1 MWYDRSAM
9 RKTSFRKI
17 QEVANKIALEY
28 KPEKIILFGSH
39 AWGKPHPDSD
49 ADLLVVKETR
59 QSTFRVAQEIDA
71 SIFPRDFA
79 MDFIVYTPSRLMKRF
94 RLGDP
99 FIKKILTEGITLY
112 EKEIR

>member
-1 MWYDRSAM
+1 MKRVTDQ
-9 RKTSFRKI
+9 KI
-17 QEVANKIALEY
+17 KQVSDKIVKEY
-28 KPEKIILFGSH
+28 KPDKIILFGSY

-49 ADLLVVKETR
+49 VDLLVVKETR

-112 EKEIR
+112 EKEVL